1 LGRYAEADR
10 YFDLSI
16 SLAPDQQHAYLDK
29 VDNYISWR
37 GDTKLARDVLE
48 KMPGKRR
55 DVQEWSL
62 KLWRLERNYEAILDL
77 ASSESRSST
86 REAATLALWAAS
98 AYRLMGE
105 LELAHVS
112 YDSARSILEQELDAH
127 ADDYRIHST
136 LGIAY
141 AGLGR
146 KEDAIREGKRGVELM
161 PVSKDA
167 FSGPVT
173 VRDLAV
179 IYAMVGQYDAALDE
193 IEYLLSITGWW
204 SVQDLRLDP
213 IWDPLR
219 EHPRFQA
226 LLEKYA
232 ID

>member
-1 LGRYAEADR
+1 
-10 YFDLSI
+10 
-16 SLAPDQQHAYLDK
+16 
-29 VDNYISWR
+29 
-37 GDTKLARDVLE
+37 
-48 KMPGKRR
+48 
-55 DVQEWSL
+55 
-62 KLWRLERNYEAILDL
+62 
-77 ASSESRSST
+77 
-86 REAATLALWAAS
+86 
-98 AYRLMGE
+98 MGE

-204 SVQDLRLDP
+204 SVQNLRLDP

-219 EHPRFQA
+219 DHPRFQG
-226 LLEKYA
+226 LLETYK